1 MKIRMNFAL
10 TSYYIC
16 IIFITEAVF
25 NINTLTFLVKKE
37 GEYKMAKTT
46 ITFEI
51 DKKLMEKFMKI
62 VDDSV
67 ALDKNQYL
75 EYMIKE
81 EARKRYYFIED
92 PNVTKKDVQIA
103 FGFLN
108 EFIERYIP
116 ESKEK
121 SVAIQ
126 SLEASRD
133 WVEAAIKK

>member
-1 MKIRMNFAL
+1 
-10 TSYYIC
+10 
-16 IIFITEAVF
+16 
-25 NINTLTFLVKKE
+25 
-37 GEYKMAKTT
+37 MAKTT